1 MIQLTAHF
9 VLEEFTLSS
18 TALSLGIENKPTPE
32 HMPNPQKLAEQ
43 MEKVRALFNVSEVR
57 LFRQSCHPERSEGP
71 LEQQERSLAA
81 LGMTGSLS
89 QA

>member
-1 MIQLTAHF
+1 MIQLIAHL

-57 LFRQSCHPERSEGP
+57 LFDKAVIPS
-71 LEQQERSLAA
+71 AA
-81 LGMTGSLS
+81 RDP
-89 QA
+89 